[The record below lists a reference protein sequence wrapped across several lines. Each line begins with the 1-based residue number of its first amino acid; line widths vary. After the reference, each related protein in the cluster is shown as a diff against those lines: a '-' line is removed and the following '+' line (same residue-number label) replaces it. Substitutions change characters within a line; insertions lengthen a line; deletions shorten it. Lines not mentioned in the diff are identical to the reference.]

1 MKQETQ
7 TETQYD
13 VKFDPCCDWDG
24 TYVDN
29 GTEIWKGIGFFFTQE
44 RADVAAK
51 SRSETVVSS
60 QGLEF
65 YT

>member
-24 TYVDN
+24 MYVDN
-29 GTEIWKGIGFFFTQE
+29 GTEIWKGIGFFFLH
-44 RADVAAK
+44 RK
-51 SRSETVVSS
+51 
-60 QGLEF
+60 GLMLPLKAEVKQ
-65 YT
+65 